1 MTADLSRLLNAL
13 GLVAIDTVLV
23 LAFVDQ
29 LWFRDLPCPICILQ
43 RAGFIAA
50 GFGIALNLIFGPR
63 PSHYGLAILGAMV
76 GGIMSADQVLHYIV
90 PGTGSYGNAI
100 FGLHLYTWALIG
112 FALIVVG
119 SAVML
124 LFDRQYEPTGP
135 LPLRLTVLPLTAVA
149 LLALIAV
156 ANVLSTLAICG
167 VGLCPETPGGY
178 LIFNDNLRLA
188 VGKVS

>member
-1 MTADLSRLLNAL
+1 
-13 GLVAIDTVLV
+13 
-23 LAFVDQ
+23 
-29 LWFRDLPCPICILQ
+29 
-43 RAGFIAA
+43 
-50 GFGIALNLIFGPR
+50 
-63 PSHYGLAILGAMV
+63 
-76 GGIMSADQVLHYIV
+76 MSADQVLHYIV
-90 PGTGSYGNAI
+90 PGTGSYGNAV

-156 ANVLSTLAICG
+156 ANVVSTLAICG
-167 VGLCPETPGGY
+167 VGLCPEAPGGY